1 MLLFIVLIALI
12 ALGTLLDGFA
22 ITVLVLPI
30 IELSQVPALLELR
43 PDSSDLNVWFGVI
56 KIIILA
62 MALISPPI
70 GMNVFV
76 VKSVAPDMSMR
87 DIYIGVLPFWIAMM
101 ICLVILVGFPQISLF
116 LPNTMLN

>member
-1 MLLFIVLIALI
+1 MF
-12 ALGTLLDGFA
+12 
-22 ITVLVLPI
+22 
-30 IELSQVPALLELR
+30 S
-43 PDSSDLNVWFGVI
+43 
-56 KIIILA
+56 ILQ
-62 MALISPPI
+62 MERISPPV

-101 ICLVILVGFPQISLF
+101 ICLVVLVAFPQISLF